1 MTRFFVAFLLAVTFG
16 LRAVSAQQSGA
27 EGVWVQ
33 IEAHPDIPVAEQRAQ
48 FFSSSLPDVQGYALG
63 GGWYGI
69 VLGPYTRADAE
80 QVLRVYRAERQ
91 IPSDSFITFTRSLG
105 RQFWPQEGAS
115 AALTT
120 PSLTQPA
127 AAPAPQ
133 TPAVASDETPAQA
146 RRSERALS
154 REERRGLQT
163 ALQAAGFYNATI
175 DGAFGPGTRRSMA
188 DWQSFNGYE
197 PTGILTTSQRIVLMD
212 QYNAPLLS
220 VGMERR
226 LDAKA
231 GISADLPLGEVA
243 FSRYDPPFAHYDA
256 QSDLGARVLLIS
268 QKGERA
274 DLFGLYDV
282 MQTLEIVPLDGPR
295 QRNKDS
301 FTIEGRGNGIVSY
314 TEAALRDGQIKGFTL
329 VWPDGDEGRRARVLQ
344 AIKSSFART
353 DGVLDPAEGAGAL
366 QSVDLVSGLEIRKPR
381 ISRSGFYV
389 DRSGAVLTVAEAV
402 QSCTRITLDNT
413 YRADLVSQDSGLG
426 VAILRP
432 TQPLAPM
439 AVAELH
445 LSEPKLQSQ
454 VTLSGY
460 SYEGV
465 LGAPTLT
472 FGTLSDVAGL
482 RGETELSR
490 LALAPQDGDAGG
502 PVFDTGGSVVGMLL
516 PDPADGQQLPRD
528 VSFAADAQALR
539 NVLEASGLTVE
550 SAPEASDITPD
561 ELNRRANG
569 MTVLV
574 SCWD

>member
-1 MTRFFVAFLLAVTFG
+1 MTRFFVAFIFALTFG
-16 LRAVSAQQSGA
+16 PSAVSAQQSGD
-27 EGVWVQ
+27 GVWVQ

-48 FFSSSLPDVQGYALG
+48 FFSSSLPDVQGFALG
-63 GGWYGI
+63 RGWYGI
-69 VLGPYTRADAE
+69 VLGPYSRADAE

-91 IPSDSFITFTRSLG
+91 IPSDSFITFSRSLG
-105 RQFWPQEGAS
+105 RQFWPPEGV
-115 AALTT
+115 T
-120 PSLTQPA
+120 PGAVTAPTPQVITPA
-127 AAPAPQ
+127 AQ
-133 TPAVASDETPAQA
+133 SPAVVADETPAQA
-146 RRSERALS
+146 RRSERLLT

-197 PTGILTTSQRIVLMD
+197 PTGILTSSQRIVLMD

-220 VGMERR
+220 VGMARR
-226 LDAKA
+226 FDDKA
-231 GISADLPLGEVA
+231 GISVDLPLSEVA

-256 QSDLGARVLLIS
+256 QGDLGARALLIS
-268 QKGERA
+268 QPGERA

-295 QRNKDS
+295 QRKKDS

-314 TEAALRDGQIKGFTL
+314 AEATLRDGQIKGFTL

-344 AIKSSFART
+344 AMKASFTRT
-353 DGVLDPAEGAGAL
+353 DGVLDPAEGADAG
-366 QSVDLVSGLEIRKPR
+366 QSVDLISGLEIRKPR

-402 QSCTRITLDNT
+402 QGCTRITLDNT
-413 YRADLVSQDSGLG
+413 YRADLVTQDEGLG
-426 VAILRP
+426 VALLRP
-432 TQPLAPM
+432 AQPLAPM

-445 LSEPKLQSQ
+445 ASEPRLQSP
-454 VTLSGY
+454 VTLAGY

-482 RGETELSR
+482 RGEVELSR
-490 LALAPQDGDAGG
+490 LALAPQEGDAGG

-516 PDPADGQQLPRD
+516 PDPATGQQLPQD

-550 SAPEASDITPD
+550 NAPETADITPD

>member
-1 MTRFFVAFLLAVTFG
+1 MTRFFVAFLLAVTCG
-16 LRAVSAQQSGA
+16 LRVVSAQQSA

-48 FFSSSLPDVQGYALG
+48 FFASSLPDVQGFALG

-105 RQFWPQEGAS
+105 RQFWPPEGAS

-127 AAPAPQ
+127 AVATPQ
-133 TPAVASDETPAQA
+133 APAVAADETPAQA

-226 LDAKA
+226 LDDKA
-231 GISADLPLGEVA
+231 GISADLPMGEVA

-295 QRNKDS
+295 QRKKDS

-353 DGVLDPAEGAGAL
+353 DGVLDPAEGGGAL
-366 QSVDLVSGLEIRKPR
+366 QSVDLVSGLEVRKPR

-413 YRADLVSQDSGLG
+413 YRADLVSQDAGLG
-426 VAILRP
+426 VAVLRP

-445 LSEPKLQSQ
+445 LNEPKLQSQ

-502 PVFDTGGSVVGMLL
+502 PVFDAGGSVVGMLL
-516 PDPADGQQLPRD
+516 PDPTDGQQLPRD

>member
-1 MTRFFVAFLLAVTFG
+1 MIRFFVAFLLAVTFG
-16 LRAVSAQQSGA
+16 LRAATAQQSGA

-33 IEAHPDIPVAEQRAQ
+33 IEAHSDFPVAEQRAQ
-48 FFSSSLPDVQGYALG
+48 FFSGSLADVQGFALG

-91 IPSDSFITFTRSLG
+91 IPSDSFITFSRSLG
-105 RQFWPQEGAS
+105 RQFWPQDGATGIVT
-115 AALTT
+115 APTLPT
-120 PSLTQPA
+120 PTPA
-127 AAPAPQ
+127 AQSP
-133 TPAVASDETPAQA
+133 VVVSDETPAQA
-146 RRSERALS
+146 RRSERLLN

-163 ALQAAGFYNATI
+163 ALKAEGFYNSTI

-188 DWQSFNGYE
+188 DWQSVNGYE

-220 VGMERR
+220 VGMARR
-226 LDAKA
+226 SDEKA
-231 GISADLPLGEVA
+231 GISVDLPLGEVA

-268 QKGERA
+268 QQGERA

-295 QRNKDS
+295 QRRKDS

-314 TEAALRDGQIKGFTL
+314 TEATLRDGQIKGFSL
-329 VWPDGDEGRRARVLQ
+329 IWPEGDEGRRARVLQ
-344 AIKSSFART
+344 AIKTSFART
-353 DGVLDPAEGAGAL
+353 DGALDPAEGAEAA

-389 DRSGAVLTVAEAV
+389 DRSGAVLTVTEAV
-402 QSCTRITLDNT
+402 QNCTRITLDNT

-445 LSEPKLQSQ
+445 PDEPKLQSP
-454 VTLSGY
+454 VTLAGY

-482 RGETELSR
+482 RGEVELSR
-490 LALAPQDGDAGG
+490 LAMAPQKGDAGG

-516 PDPADGQQLPRD
+516 PDPANGQQLPRD

-539 NVLEASGLTVE
+539 NVLEESGLTVE
-550 SAPEASDITPD
+550 NASDAAEITPD
-561 ELNRRANG
+561 ELNRRAIG

>member
-1 MTRFFVAFLLAVTFG
+1 MIRFFVAFLLAVTFG
-16 LRAVSAQQSGA
+16 LRAATAQQSGA

-33 IEAHPDIPVAEQRAQ
+33 IEAHSDFPVAEQRAQ
-48 FFSSSLPDVQGYALG
+48 FFSGSLADVQGFALG

-69 VLGPYTRADAE
+69 MLGPYTRADAE

-91 IPSDSFITFTRSLG
+91 IPSDSFLTFSRSLG
-105 RQFWPQEGAS
+105 RQFWPPEGGAV
-115 AALTT
+115 AVTT
-120 PSLTQPA
+120 PAPT
-127 AAPAPQ
+127 APAVQ
-133 TPAVASDETPAQA
+133 TPVVISDETPAQA
-146 RRSERALS
+146 RRSERQLS
-154 REERRGLQT
+154 AAERRGLQT
-163 ALQAAGFYNATI
+163 ALKAEGFYNSTI

-188 DWQSFNGYE
+188 DWQSVNGYE

-220 VGMERR
+220 VGMARR
-226 LDAKA
+226 SDEKA
-231 GISADLPLGEVA
+231 GISVDLPLGEVA

-268 QKGERA
+268 QQGERA

-295 QRNKDS
+295 QRRKDS

-314 TEAALRDGQIKGFTL
+314 TEATLRDGQIKGFSL
-329 VWPDGDEGRRARVLQ
+329 IWPEGDEGRRARVLQ
-344 AIKSSFART
+344 AIKTSFART
-353 DGVLDPAEGAGAL
+353 DGALDPAEGADAA

-381 ISRSGFYV
+381 LSRSGFYV

-402 QSCTRITLDNT
+402 QNCTRITLDNT
-413 YRADLVSQDSGLG
+413 YRADLVSQDEGLG

-432 TQPLAPM
+432 IQPLAPM

-445 LSEPKLQSQ
+445 PSEPKLQSP
-454 VTLSGY
+454 VTLAGY

-482 RGETELSR
+482 RGEVELSR
-490 LALAPQDGDAGG
+490 LALAPQEGDAGG

-516 PDPADGQQLPRD
+516 PDPANGQQLPRD

-550 SAPEASDITPD
+550 SASDATDITPD